1 MRFIRYKKILGLSV
15 TISLLFTWCLSYGQG
30 VRFTLSAQ
38 GVSLDTVLKEIQ
50 GRTGYLY
57 LVDKECIRAAGKLSF
72 SVRNATVAEA

>member
-1 MRFIRYKKILGLSV
+1 MRISQLFLLMIFLFFSV
-15 TISLLFTWCLSYGQG
+15 AGFSQRL
-30 VRFTLSAQ
+30 TLSAQ